1 MFINP
6 IDTCMSISMNSVN
19 TWLKNVFLGKR
30 PDLVFHNHPMV
41 LRFPENIDF
50 FPHFYEN
57 KQLKNNVK
65 STIKDKFPAMK
76 LFFSS
81 FINIHDKVL
90 NSWLQSILIFILE
103 WIILQYFLESII
115 SYHLTFYQLT
125 NFMLQN
131 NTCYLYSVYNFRLPS
146 EVNFNWNLS

>member
-6 IDTCMSISMNSVN
+6 IDTCMSISINSVN

-41 LRFPENIDF
+41 FRFPENIDF

-57 KQLKNNVK
+57 KQLKN
-65 STIKDKFPAMK
+65 
-76 LFFSS
+76 
-81 FINIHDKVL
+81 
-90 NSWLQSILIFILE
+90 
-103 WIILQYFLESII
+103 SII

-125 NFMLQN
+125 NFILQN
-131 NTCYLYSVYNFRLPS
+131 NTCYLYSVYNFQTSIRSKFQLKFKLNTVHKKIHSLDRLEKIS
-146 EVNFNWNLS
+146 SI